1 MALIRLEQILLPLR
15 YDSGSGVLEL
25 KADAA
30 KTASFTELRI
40 SGSVVS
46 SGSVYIVQSGSL
58 EGNPVDGG
66 TFD

>member
-1 MALIRLEQILLPLR
+1 MALITLDQILLPLR

-25 KADAA
+25 AADSF
-30 KTASFTELRI
+30 KTASFTEFRV
-40 SGSVVS
+40 SGSIVA

-66 TFD
+66 LF

>member
-1 MALIRLEQILLPLR
+1 MALITLDQILLPLR

-25 KADAA
+25 AA
-30 KTASFTELRI
+30 NSFKTASFTELRI

>member
-1 MALIRLEQILLPLR
+1 MALLTLDQILLPLR
-15 YDSGSGVLEL
+15 YTSGSGVLEL
-25 KADAA
+25 ATDTF
-30 KTASFTELRI
+30 KTASFTEFRV

-66 TFD
+66 LF

>member
-15 YDSGSGVLEL
+15 YDSGSGILEL
-25 KADAA
+25 AADSA

-40 SGSVVS
+40 SGSVIS

-66 TFD
+66 TF

>member
-25 KADAA
+25 AADSA
-30 KTASFTELRI
+30 KTASFTEFRI

-66 TFD
+66 SF

>member
-15 YDSGSGVLEL
+15 YDSGSGVIEL
-25 KADAA
+25 AADAA
-30 KTASFTELRI
+30 KTASFTEFRV

-66 TFD
+66 SF

>member
-1 MALIRLEQILLPLR
+1 MALIRLEQILVPLR
-15 YDSGSGVLEL
+15 YTSGSGVLEL
-25 KADAA
+25 TADSA

-66 TFD
+66 SF